1 MGIIW
6 LLVVCLVIV
15 LYSQYKRKQKLAGL
29 AELFRV
35 QNYPHQAKNPLID
48 EVNIG
53 YIYGMARS
61 LSSNI
66 VKSKKN
72 FSELAT
78 LIYGSTKA
86 NQAVLALLEYS
97 TQESSKK
104 KKFIE
109 AANTAM
115 EDVANLSILLS
126 SHDPLSKN
134 SQTKMPDG
142 LSKLYKE
149 QKKK

>member
-1 MGIIW
+1 MWIVW
-6 LLVVCLVIV
+6 LLIVCVVVF
-15 LYSQYKRKQKLAGL
+15 LYSQLKKKQKLSGL
-29 AELFRV
+29 AELFRM
-35 QNYPHQAKNPLID
+35 QNYPYQTNSPQID
-48 EVNIG
+48 EINIG

-61 LSSNI
+61 LSANI

-78 LIYGSTKA
+78 LIYGSSKA
-86 NQAVLALLEYS
+86 NQAILALLEYS

>member
-1 MGIIW
+1 MWIIW
-6 LLVVCLVIV
+6 LVIICFIII

-35 QNYPHQAKNPLID
+35 QNYPHQAKNPQID

-66 VKSKKN
+66 VKSKKD

-78 LIYGSTKA
+78 LIYGASKA

-97 TQESSKK
+97 TQEENKK
-104 KKFIE
+104 KQFLK

-115 EDVANLSILLS
+115 EDVANMSTLLS
-126 SHDPLSKN
+126 SHDPLSKTT
-134 SQTKMPDG
+134 QVKMPDG
-142 LSKLYKE
+142 LSRLYKE

>member
-1 MGIIW
+1 MWIVW
-6 LLVVCLVIV
+6 LIVVCIIV
-15 LYSQYKRKQKLAGL
+15 FLYTQIRRKQKLSGL
-29 AELFRV
+29 AELFRM
-35 QNYPHQAKNPLID
+35 QNYPHQAKAPQID
-48 EVNIG
+48 EINIG
-53 YIYGMARS
+53 YIYGMSRS

-66 VKSKKN
+66 AKSKKN
-72 FSELAT
+72 FADLAT
-78 LIYGSTKA
+78 LIYGASKT

-97 TQESSKK
+97 TQDDTKK
-104 KKFIE
+104 KQFIK

-115 EDVANLSILLS
+115 DDVANLSALLS
-126 SHDPLSKN
+126 SYDPLSKG

>member
-1 MGIIW
+1 MWIVW
-6 LLVVCLVIV
+6 LLIVCVVVF
-15 LYSQYKRKQKLAGL
+15 LYSQLKKKQKLSGL
-29 AELFRV
+29 AELFRM
-35 QNYPHQAKNPLID
+35 QNYPYQNNSPQID
-48 EVNIG
+48 EINIG

-61 LSSNI
+61 LSANI

-78 LIYGSTKA
+78 LIYGSSKA
-86 NQAVLALLEYS
+86 NQAILALLEYS